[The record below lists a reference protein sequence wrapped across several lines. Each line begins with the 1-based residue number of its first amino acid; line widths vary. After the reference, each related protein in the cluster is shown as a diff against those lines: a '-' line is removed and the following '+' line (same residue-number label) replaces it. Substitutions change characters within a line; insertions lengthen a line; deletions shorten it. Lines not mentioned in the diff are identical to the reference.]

1 MNPNSK
7 VLIGM
12 PNASGQVPTIMLQS
26 LLQLY
31 KPCPSA
37 FMAVERQRVDKARNV
52 IAMEALSKGFDYLL
66 FVDDDNPIPP
76 DTLEKLLE
84 DDKDIVITP
93 ILGRNPDK
101 TGKHP
106 LCAFYSKE
114 RKVDNKMIKLY
125 RPIEQFRDEGYL
137 HKIDGG
143 GCGCML
149 IKRKVLEKL
158 YSVYK
163 DYIFEFG
170 DIRFAEKIKVDGIE
184 YDRRTMSE
192 DCEFSERA
200 IDNGFEMWL
209 DDRVKPIHISGTQ
222 FVKYGSI

>member
-7 VLIGM
+7 ILIGM

-26 LLQLY
+26 MLQLY

-76 DTLEKLLE
+76 DTLEKMLE
-84 DDKDIVITP
+84 DDKDIVIAT

-106 LCAFYSKE
+106 LCAFYSEEVKDCPA
-114 RKVDNKMIKLY
+114 KIY
-125 RPIEQFRDEGYL
+125 RPIEKFKDEGYL
-137 HKIDGG
+137 HRIDGG

-149 IKRKVLEKL
+149 IKRKVLEAL
-158 YSVYK
+158 YLKYK

-170 DIRFAEKIKVDGIE
+170 DIRFDKKIMVDGVE

-200 IDNGFEMWL
+200 INCGFEMWL
-209 DDRVKPIHISGTQ
+209 DERIKPMHISGSQ
-222 FVKYGSI
+222 FIQYGGI